1 MLLEIFSD
9 TVCPWCYI
17 GKRRLER
24 ALRLRPQPGLVRRW
38 RAFQLNPG
46 LPASGMDRRQYMIAK
61 FGSLE
66 RAQRLYEA
74 VSRVGAQEGIRFDF
88 DRIARTPNTVRSHRL
103 LYAAAEQDKQPELL
117 ELIFRAYFSEGRDI
131 GDPDVLAELAT
142 LAGLPGAAIADALL
156 EGGRLDSAMTEDLQ
170 SRRIGINGV
179 PFFVFNGRFG
189 LSGAQEPEALLNMLD
204 LAREEDAVKGMSV
217 AL

>member
-24 ALRLRPQPGLVRRW
+24 AMRLRAQPGLTMRW

-46 LPASGMDRRQYMIAK
+46 LPLSGMDRRQYMIAK
-61 FGSLE
+61 FGSLD
-66 RAQRLYEA
+66 RAHRLFDA
-74 VSRVGAQEGIRFDF
+74 VARVGAQEGIQFDF
-88 DRIARTPNTVRSHRL
+88 ERL
-103 LYAAAEQDKQPELL
+103 LYAAAEEGKQSELL
-117 ELIFRAYFSEGRDI
+117 DMIFAAYFTQGLDI
-131 GDPDVLAELAT
+131 GDADVLSALAFE
-142 LAGLPGAAIADALL
+142 AGMSGGLIADALT
-156 EGGRLDSAMTEDLQ
+156 EGSRLDAAITEDLQ

-204 LAREEDAVKGMSV
+204 LAREEDMQRNMTGV
-217 AL
+217 A

>member
-24 ALRLRPQPGLVRRW
+24 ALRLRPQPGLTRRW

-46 LPASGMDRRQYMIAK
+46 LPGSGMDRRQYVIAK

-88 DRIARTPNTVRSHRL
+88 DRIVRTPNTVRSHRL
-103 LYAAAEQDKQPELL
+103 LYAAAEEDKQPELL
-117 ELIFRAYFSEGRDI
+117 ELIFKAYFTQGQDI
-131 GDPDVLAELAT
+131 GDPEILTELGEE
-142 LAGLPGAAIADALL
+142 AGVSGAAIADALVD
-156 EGGRLDSAMTEDLQ
+156 GGRLDSAMTEDLQ

-204 LAREEDAVKGMSV
+204 LAREEDTQKGV
-217 AL
+217 A

>member
-24 ALRLRPQPGLVRRW
+24 AMRLRAQPGLSTRW

-46 LPASGMDRRQYMIAK
+46 LPLSGMDRRQYMIAK
-61 FGSLE
+61 FGSLD
-66 RAQRLYEA
+66 RAHRLFDA
-74 VSRVGAQEGIRFDF
+74 VARVGAQEGIHFDF
-88 DRIARTPNTVRSHRL
+88 ERIARTPNTVRSHRL
-103 LYAAAEQDKQPELL
+103 LYAAAEEGKQSELL
-117 ELIFRAYFSEGRDI
+117 DLIFAAYFTQGLDI
-131 GDPDVLAELAT
+131 GDADVLSALAFE
-142 LAGLPGAAIADALL
+142 AGMSGGLIADALT
-156 EGGRLDSAMTEDLQ
+156 EGSRLDAAITEDLQ

-204 LAREEDAVKGMSV
+204 LAREEDMQRNMTGV
-217 AL
+217 A

>member
-1 MLLEIFSD
+1 MQLEIFSD

-24 ALRLRPQPGLVRRW
+24 ALRQRPQQGLALRW

-46 LPASGMDRRQYMIAK
+46 LPPNGMDRRQYMVAK
-61 FGSLE
+61 FGSLD
-66 RAQRLYEA
+66 RAQRLFDA
-74 VSRVGAQEGIRFDF
+74 VARVGAQEGIQFDF
-88 DRIARTPNTVRSHRL
+88 ERIARTPNTVRSHRL
-103 LYAAAEQDKQPELL
+103 LYAAAEEGRQSDLL
-117 ELIFRAYFSEGRDI
+117 DLLFAAYFTQGLDI
-131 GDPDVLAELAT
+131 GDADVLSALAFE
-142 LAGLPGAAIADALL
+142 AGLSTTAINDALT
-156 EGGRLDSAMTEDLQ
+156 EGSRMDLAITEDLQ

-204 LAREEDAVKGMSV
+204 LAREEDSQRGVSGV
-217 AL
+217 A

>member
-1 MLLEIFSD
+1 VKVEIWSD
-9 TVCPWCYI
+9 VVCPWCYI

-24 ALRLRPQPGLVRRW
+24 ALRQRPQPALTRRW

-46 LPASGMDRRQYMIAK
+46 LPASGMDRRQYMVAK
-61 FGSLE
+61 FGSLD
-66 RAQRLYEA
+66 RAHRLYEA
-74 VSRVGAQEGIRFDF
+74 VSRVGAQEGIRFEF

-103 LYAAAEQDKQPELL
+103 LYAAAEEGKQAELL
-117 ELIFRAYFSEGRDI
+117 ELIFAAYFTQGRDI
-131 GDPDVLAELAT
+131 GDPDVLSDLGEEVSLSS
-142 LAGLPGAAIADALL
+142 GVIADALVD
-156 EGGRLDSAMTEDLQ
+156 GGRLDSAMTEDLQ

-204 LAREEDAVKGMSV
+204 LAREEDTQKGV
-217 AL
+217 ALA

>member
-24 ALRLRPQPGLVRRW
+24 ALRQRPQPGLTRRW
-38 RAFQLNPG
+38 RAFQLNPA
-46 LPASGMDRRQYMIAK
+46 LPASGMDRRQYVIAK

-103 LYAAAEQDKQPELL
+103 LYAAAEEDKQPELL
-117 ELIFRAYFSEGRDI
+117 ELIFEAYFTQGQDI
-131 GDPDVLAELAT
+131 GDPEILSELGEK
-142 LAGLPGAAIADALL
+142 AGLSAAAIADALVD
-156 EGGRLDSAMTEDLQ
+156 GGRLDSAMTEDLQ

-204 LAREEDAVKGMSV
+204 LAREEDAHKGV
-217 AL
+217 A

>member
-61 FGSLE
+61 FGSVE

-88 DRIARTPNTVRSHRL
+88 DQIARTPNTVRSHRL

-117 ELIFRAYFSEGRDI
+117 ELIFRAYFTEGRDI
-131 GDPDVLAELAT
+131 GDPDVLAELAA
-142 LAGLPGAAIADALL
+142 LAGLPGAAIADALV

-204 LAREEDAVKGMSV
+204 LAREEDALKGMSL
-217 AL
+217 A

>member
-24 ALRLRPQPGLVRRW
+24 ALRSRPQPGLTRRW

-46 LPASGMDRRQYMIAK
+46 LPASGMDRRQYVIAK

-66 RAQRLYEA
+66 RAQRLYDA
-74 VSRVGAQEGIRFDF
+74 VSRVGAQEGITFDF

-103 LYAAAEQDKQPELL
+103 LYAAVEEDRQPELL
-117 ELIFRAYFSEGRDI
+117 ELIFKAYFTQGQDI
-131 GDPDVLAELAT
+131 GDPEILSELGEK
-142 LAGLPGAAIADALL
+142 AGLSAAAIADALID
-156 EGGRLDSAMTEDLQ
+156 GGRLDSAMTEDLQ

-204 LAREEDAVKGMSV
+204 LAREEDVQKGV
-217 AL
+217 A

>member
-24 ALRLRPQPGLVRRW
+24 AMRLRPQPSLVRRW

-61 FGSLE
+61 FGSLD

-74 VSRVGAQEGIRFDF
+74 VSRVGAQEGISFDF

-103 LYAAAEQDKQPELL
+103 LYAAAEEDKQPELL
-117 ELIFRAYFSEGRDI
+117 ELIFRAYFTQGRDI
-131 GDPDVLAELAT
+131 GDPDVLSELANE
-142 LAGLPGAAIADALL
+142 AGVSCVAIADALV

-204 LAREEDAVKGMSV
+204 LAREEDAQKGV
-217 AL
+217 A

>member
-24 ALRLRPQPGLVRRW
+24 ALRLRPQPGLIRRW

-46 LPASGMDRRQYMIAK
+46 LPASGMDRRQYVIAK
-61 FGSLE
+61 FGSLD

-74 VSRVGAQEGIRFDF
+74 VSRVGAQEGIKFDF
-88 DRIARTPNTVRSHRL
+88 DRITRTPNTVRSHRL

-117 ELIFRAYFSEGRDI
+117 EAIFNAYFTEGRDI
-131 GDPDVLAELAT
+131 GDPDALTALGQEI
-142 LAGLPGAAIADALL
+142 GLSSEAIADALV

-179 PFFVFNGRFG
+179 PFFIFNGRFG

-204 LAREEDAVKGMSV
+204 LAREEDARKGV
-217 AL
+217 A

>member
-46 LPASGMDRRQYMIAK
+46 LPPSGMDRRQYMVAK
-61 FGSLE
+61 FGSLD
-66 RAQRLYEA
+66 RAQRLYDA
-74 VSRVGAQEGIRFDF
+74 VSRVGAQEGITFNFNHID
-88 DRIARTPNTVRSHRL
+88 RTPNTVRSHRL
-103 LYAAAEQDKQPELL
+103 LYAAAEEGKQADLL
-117 ELIFRAYFSEGRDI
+117 EIIFSAYFTEGRDI
-131 GDPDVLAELAT
+131 GDPDVLIDLGTE
-142 LAGLPGAAIADALL
+142 AGVSSAAIDDALTD
-156 EGGRLDSAMTEDLQ
+156 GGRLDSAMTEDLQ

-204 LAREEDAVKGMSV
+204 LAREEDAQKGV
-217 AL
+217 A

>member
-1 MLLEIFSD
+1 MQLEIFSD

-24 ALRLRPQPGLVRRW
+24 ALRLRPQQGLALRW

-46 LPASGMDRRQYMIAK
+46 LPPNGMDRRQYMVAK
-61 FGSLE
+61 FGSLD
-66 RAQRLYEA
+66 RAQRLFDA
-74 VSRVGAQEGIRFDF
+74 VARVGAQEGIQFDF
-88 DRIARTPNTVRSHRL
+88 ERIARTPNTVRSHRL
-103 LYAAAEQDKQPELL
+103 LYAAAEEGRQSDLL
-117 ELIFRAYFSEGRDI
+117 DLLFAAYFTQGLDI
-131 GDPDVLAELAT
+131 GDADVLSALAFE
-142 LAGLPGAAIADALL
+142 AGLSTTAINDALT
-156 EGGRLDSAMTEDLQ
+156 EGSRMDLAITEDLQ

-204 LAREEDAVKGMSV
+204 LAREEDSQRGVSGV
-217 AL
+217 A

>member
-24 ALRLRPQPGLVRRW
+24 AMRLRPQPGLTRRW

-61 FGSLE
+61 FGSLD

-74 VSRVGAQEGIRFDF
+74 VSRVGAQEGIKFDF
-88 DRIARTPNTVRSHRL
+88 DRIVRTPNTVLSHRL
-103 LYAAAEQDKQPELL
+103 LYAAAEEGKQADLL
-117 ELIFRAYFSEGRDI
+117 ELVFKAYFAEGLDI
-131 GDPDVLAELAT
+131 GDPDVLTELGYE
-142 LAGLPGAAIADALL
+142 AGLSSAAIGDALI

-204 LAREEDAVKGMSV
+204 LAREEDAQKGVVMP
-217 AL
+217 A

>member
-24 ALRLRPQPGLVRRW
+24 ALRLRPQPGLTRRW

-46 LPASGMDRRQYMIAK
+46 LPASGMDRRQYVIAK

-74 VSRVGAQEGIRFDF
+74 VSRVGAQEGIKFDF
-88 DRIARTPNTVRSHRL
+88 DRIVRTPNTVRSHRL
-103 LYAAAEQDKQPELL
+103 LYAAAEE
-117 ELIFRAYFSEGRDI
+117 E
-131 GDPDVLAELAT
+131 VLADLAQPYPQGGLHPGT
-142 LAGLPGAAIADALL
+142 RTTAISRSCPSSATRRVYPARRSPTHWSMAAGWDW
-156 EGGRLDSAMTEDLQ
+156 AMTEDLQ

-204 LAREEDAVKGMSV
+204 LAREEDTQKGV
-217 AL
+217 A